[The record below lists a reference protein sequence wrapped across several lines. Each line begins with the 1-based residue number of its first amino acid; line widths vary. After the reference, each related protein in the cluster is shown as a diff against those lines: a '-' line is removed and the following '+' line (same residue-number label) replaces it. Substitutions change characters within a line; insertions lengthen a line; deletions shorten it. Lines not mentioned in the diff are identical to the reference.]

1 VTVVVG
7 LLLLGGLF
15 FQAVAA
21 LGVVRMPDVYTR
33 LHALS
38 KAETLGMLLTLAA
51 VAVAAGPGLTSVKVA
66 LVAAFLFLANPTAT
80 HAISRAALRLH
91 VSPWQR
97 SRQAGR

>member
-1 VTVVVG
+1 MTVAVAV
-7 LLLLGGLF
+7 LLGGGIF

-33 LHALS
+33 LHAVS

-51 VAVAAGPGLTSVKVA
+51 VAVVAGAGLTALKVG

-80 HAISRAALRLH
+80 HAITRAAIRLG
-91 VSPWQR
+91 VAPWR
-97 SRQAGR
+97 RPPEAGR